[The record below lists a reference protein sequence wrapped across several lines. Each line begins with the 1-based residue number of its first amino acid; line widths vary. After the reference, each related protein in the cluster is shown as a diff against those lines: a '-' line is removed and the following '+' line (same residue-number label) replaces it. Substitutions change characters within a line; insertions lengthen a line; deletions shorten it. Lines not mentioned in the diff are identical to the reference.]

1 MLKKILIFSFILIS
15 CFTMKA
21 YASDDSQI
29 LNMNEIE
36 NSANAIQQGNDYMPD
51 LSFTN
56 LVNTYKSSGKLSY
69 TIKDF
74 SKNILRFLFKEIIG
88 NSKLLVELL
97 FIGIMCAVLQNIQNS
112 FDSYGVSKIAYYIC
126 FLVMITIIIKSFTLT
141 MNVAKGAID
150 SMVQFTNALM
160 PALLTLLAAVG
171 GFTSAAMLDPVIV
184 FVIKIIS
191 DIIRDFIIPLTMLV
205 VVLNIVDSMSENIKV
220 TRLADL
226 IKQINYW
233 VLGIIMTVFVGF
245 ITVRSSASSTIDQ
258 VTLKT
263 TKFALDNFVPV
274 VGKCMSD
281 AISTV
286 AGYTAILKDAVSI
299 AGLFVM
305 LIISIYPL
313 LKILIIALIYK
324 FVGAVM
330 EPVVDKKVVD
340 CLGAVGNSLVIM
352 FAAVLSAAVML
363 FIMITM
369 VAQTGK
375 LVMMVR

>member
-233 VLGIIMTVFVGF
+233 SLGIIMTIFVGF
-245 ITVRSSASSTIDQ
+245 ITIRSSASSTIDQ

-263 TKFALDNFVPV
+263 TKYALDNFVPV

-299 AGLFVM
+299 AGLIVM
-305 LIISIYPL
+305 LVISIYPL
-313 LKILIIALIYK
+313 LKILLIALIYK

-330 EPVVDKKVVD
+330 EPVVDKKIVD

>member
-1 MLKKILIFSFILIS
+1 MLKKILILSFILIS

-21 YASDDSQI
+21 YAADEGQI
-29 LNMNEIE
+29 LDMSEIE
-36 NSANAIQQGNDYMPD
+36 NSANAIQQENDYMPD
-51 LSFTN
+51 LSFSN

-74 SKNILRFLFKEIIG
+74 SQNILKFLFKEIIG

-97 FIGIMCAVLQNIQNS
+97 FIGIMCSILQNIQNS
-112 FDSYGVSKIAYYIC
+112 FDSHGVSKIAYYVC
-126 FLVMITIIIKSFTLT
+126 FLLMITIIIKSFTLT

-171 GFTSAAMLDPVIV
+171 GFTSAAMLDPVLV

-220 TRLADL
+220 TRLAEL

-233 VLGIIMTVFVGF
+233 TLGIIMTIFGGF

-263 TKFALDNFVPV
+263 TKYALDNFVPV

-286 AGYTAILKDAVSI
+286 AGYTAIFKDAVSV
-299 AGLFVM
+299 AGLFIL

>member
-1 MLKKILIFSFILIS
+1 MLKKILILSFILIS

-21 YASDDSQI
+21 YAADEGQI
-29 LNMNEIE
+29 LDMSEIE
-36 NSANAIQQGNDYMPD
+36 NSANAIQQENDYMPD
-51 LSFTN
+51 LSFSN

-74 SKNILRFLFKEIIG
+74 SQNILKFLFKEIIG
-88 NSKLLVELL
+88 NSKLLIELL
-97 FIGIMCAVLQNIQNS
+97 FIGIMCSILQNIQNS
-112 FDSYGVSKIAYYIC
+112 FDSYGVSKIAYYVC
-126 FLVMITIIIKSFTLT
+126 FLLMITIIIKSFALT
-141 MNVAKGAID
+141 MNIAKGAID

-171 GFTSAAMLDPVIV
+171 GFTSAAMLDPVLV

-220 TRLADL
+220 TRLAEL

-233 VLGIIMTVFVGF
+233 TLGIIMTIFVGF

-263 TKFALDNFVPV
+263 TKYALDNFVPV

-286 AGYTAILKDAVSI
+286 AGYTAILKDAVSV
-299 AGLFVM
+299 AGLFIL
-305 LIISIYPL
+305 LIISIFPL

-330 EPVVDKKVVD
+330 EPVVDKKVVA

-363 FIMITM
+363 FIMVTM

>member
-1 MLKKILIFSFILIS
+1 MLKKILILSFILIS

-21 YASDDSQI
+21 YAADEGQI
-29 LNMNEIE
+29 LDMSEIE
-36 NSANAIQQGNDYMPD
+36 NSANAIQQENDYMPD
-51 LSFTN
+51 LSFSN

-74 SKNILRFLFKEIIG
+74 SQNILKFLFKEIIG

-97 FIGIMCAVLQNIQNS
+97 FIGIMCSILQNIQNS
-112 FDSYGVSKIAYYIC
+112 FDSHGVSKIAYYVC
-126 FLVMITIIIKSFTLT
+126 FLLMITIIIKSFTLT

-171 GFTSAAMLDPVIV
+171 GFTSAAMLDPVLV

-220 TRLADL
+220 TRLAEL

-233 VLGIIMTVFVGF
+233 TLGIIMTIFVGF

-263 TKFALDNFVPV
+263 TKYALDNFVPV

-286 AGYTAILKDAVSI
+286 AGYTAIFKDAVSV
-299 AGLFVM
+299 AGLFIL

>member
-74 SKNILRFLFKEIIG
+74 SKNILKFLFKEIIG

-233 VLGIIMTVFVGF
+233 SLGIIMTIFVGF
-245 ITVRSSASSTIDQ
+245 ITIRSSASSTIDQ

-263 TKFALDNFVPV
+263 TKYALDNFVPV

-299 AGLFVM
+299 AGLIVM
-305 LIISIYPL
+305 LVISIYPL
-313 LKILIIALIYK
+313 LKILLIALIYK

-330 EPVVDKKVVD
+330 EPVVDKKIVD

>member
-1 MLKKILIFSFILIS
+1 MLKKIIIFSFILFS

-29 LNMNEIE
+29 LNMTEIE
-36 NSANAIQQGNDYMPD
+36 NSAKKIQQENDYMPD

-74 SKNILRFLFKEIIG
+74 GKNILEFLFKEIIG

-97 FIGIMCAVLQNIQNS
+97 FIGIMCSVLQNIQNS
-112 FDSYGVSKIAYYIC
+112 FDSHGVSKISYYVC

-141 MNVAKGAID
+141 MNVARDAID
-150 SMVQFTNALM
+150 SMVEFTNALM

>member
-1 MLKKILIFSFILIS
+1 MLKKILILSFILIS
-15 CFTMKA
+15 CFTMKV
-21 YASDDSQI
+21 YAADEGQI
-29 LNMNEIE
+29 LDMSEIE
-36 NSANAIQQGNDYMPD
+36 NSANAIQQENDYMPD
-51 LSFTN
+51 LSFSN

-74 SKNILRFLFKEIIG
+74 SQNILKFLFKEIIG

-97 FIGIMCAVLQNIQNS
+97 FIGIMCSVLQNIQNS
-112 FDSYGVSKIAYYIC
+112 FDSYGVSKIAYYVC
-126 FLVMITIIIKSFTLT
+126 FLLMITIIIKSFMLT
-141 MNVAKGAID
+141 MNVAKGAVD

-160 PALLTLLAAVG
+160 PALLTLLSAVG

-233 VLGIIMTVFVGF
+233 ALGIIMTIFVGF

-263 TKFALDNFVPV
+263 TKYALDNFVPV

-286 AGYTAILKDAVSI
+286 AGYTAILKDAVSV
-299 AGLFVM
+299 AGLFILFV
-305 LIISIYPL
+305 ISIYPL

-340 CLGAVGNSLVIM
+340 CLGAVGNSLIIM

-363 FIMITM
+363 FVMITM

>member
-1 MLKKILIFSFILIS
+1 
-15 CFTMKA
+15 
-21 YASDDSQI
+21 
-29 LNMNEIE
+29 
-36 NSANAIQQGNDYMPD
+36 
-51 LSFTN
+51 
-56 LVNTYKSSGKLSY
+56 
-69 TIKDF
+69 
-74 SKNILRFLFKEIIG
+74 
-88 NSKLLVELL
+88 
-97 FIGIMCAVLQNIQNS
+97 
-112 FDSYGVSKIAYYIC
+112 
-126 FLVMITIIIKSFTLT
+126 
-141 MNVAKGAID
+141 
-150 SMVQFTNALM
+150 
-160 PALLTLLAAVG
+160 
-171 GFTSAAMLDPVIV
+171 
-184 FVIKIIS
+184 
-191 DIIRDFIIPLTMLV
+191 
-205 VVLNIVDSMSENIKV
+205 
-220 TRLADL
+220 
-226 IKQINYW
+226 
-233 VLGIIMTVFVGF
+233 
-245 ITVRSSASSTIDQ
+245 

-263 TKFALDNFVPV
+263 TKYALDNFVPV

-286 AGYTAILKDAVSI
+286 AGYTAIFKDAVSV
-299 AGLFVM
+299 AGLFIL

>member
-1 MLKKILIFSFILIS
+1 MLKKILILSFILIS

-21 YASDDSQI
+21 YAADEGQI
-29 LNMNEIE
+29 LDMSEIE
-36 NSANAIQQGNDYMPD
+36 NSANAIQKENDYMPD
-51 LSFTN
+51 LSFSN

-74 SKNILRFLFKEIIG
+74 SQNILKFLFKEIIG
-88 NSKLLVELL
+88 NSKLLIELL
-97 FIGIMCAVLQNIQNS
+97 FIGIMCSILQNIQNS
-112 FDSYGVSKIAYYIC
+112 FDSYGVSKIAYYVC
-126 FLVMITIIIKSFTLT
+126 FLLMITIIIKSFTLT

-171 GFTSAAMLDPVIV
+171 GFTSAAMLDPVLV

-220 TRLADL
+220 TRLAEL

-233 VLGIIMTVFVGF
+233 TLGIIMTIFVGF

-263 TKFALDNFVPV
+263 TKYALDNFVPV

-286 AGYTAILKDAVSI
+286 AGYTAIFKDAVSV
-299 AGLFVM
+299 AGLFIL

>member
-1 MLKKILIFSFILIS
+1 MLKKILILSFILIS

-21 YASDDSQI
+21 YAADEGQI
-29 LNMNEIE
+29 LDMSEIE
-36 NSANAIQQGNDYMPD
+36 NSANAIQQENDYMPD
-51 LSFTN
+51 LSFSN

-74 SKNILRFLFKEIIG
+74 SQNILKFLFKEIIG
-88 NSKLLVELL
+88 NSKLLIELL
-97 FIGIMCAVLQNIQNS
+97 FIGIMCSILQNIQNS
-112 FDSYGVSKIAYYIC
+112 FDSYGVSKIAYYVC
-126 FLVMITIIIKSFTLT
+126 FLLMITIIIKSFALT
-141 MNVAKGAID
+141 MNIAKGAID

-171 GFTSAAMLDPVIV
+171 GFTSAAMLDPVLV

-220 TRLADL
+220 TRLAEL

-233 VLGIIMTVFVGF
+233 TLGIIMTIFVGF

-263 TKFALDNFVPV
+263 TKYALDNFVPV

-286 AGYTAILKDAVSI
+286 AGYTAIFKDAVSV
-299 AGLFVM
+299 AGLFIL